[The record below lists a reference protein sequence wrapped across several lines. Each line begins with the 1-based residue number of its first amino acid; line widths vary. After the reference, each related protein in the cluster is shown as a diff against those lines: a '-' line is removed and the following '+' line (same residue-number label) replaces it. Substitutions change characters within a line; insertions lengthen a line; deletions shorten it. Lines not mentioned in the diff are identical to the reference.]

1 MFEDEIGQREIE
13 RQQPR
18 RERQRAV
25 GLDLAIADMGQP
37 VAIDG
42 DQAPARRAET
52 RIKAEQDYPS
62 FSSTA
67 SDTS

>member
-1 MFEDEIGQREIE
+1 MFEDEVGQREIE

-18 RERQRAV
+18 RQRPRAV
-25 GLDLAIADMGQP
+25 GFDLAIGDMGQP
-37 VAIDG
+37 VAVDG
-42 DQAPARRAET
+42 DQAPASRAEA